1 MKNLQNYINIKNEL
15 DILYLRKDTIET
27 ELKCLNEN
35 IKIKEQNKKKIEYLL
50 KELIGVENKLYYQ
63 IIVKGLNVTK
73 AVDKVSLETGLDTS
87 TIWKNYYPKIKE
99 KIKKSSENPVS
110 QSI

>member
-35 IKIKEQNKKKIEYLL
+35 IKIKEQTKKEIEY
-50 KELIGVENKLYYQ
+50 
-63 IIVKGLNVTK
+63 
-73 AVDKVSLETGLDTS
+73 
-87 TIWKNYYPKIKE
+87 KNYHGKI
-99 KIKKSSENPVS
+99 
-110 QSI
+110 